1 MVIVGADQLTLAAT
15 LDRMGFDAERLVQ
28 QVGLAREAVVVTR
41 RRRAGKAPDQL
52 EIAIDL
58 LLGEE
63 AVEVLA
69 RELGLSQDRDRAGF
83 PEAFRHLGEA
93 EPEIAA
99 GDAAI
104 ARRGALARL
113 LPIEDLDRT
122 SVPRQR
128 DRGREAGIARPHD
141 DDIAA
146 GIDG

>member
-1 MVIVGADQLTLAAT
+1 MVIVGADQPALPAT
-15 LDRMGFDAERLVQ
+15 LDRIGFDTERLVQ
-28 QVGLAREAVVVTR
+28 QVGLAREAVIVTR

-69 RELGLSQDRDRAGF
+69 RELGLGQDRGRAGF
-83 PEAFRHLGEA
+83 AETFRHHGEA

-113 LPIEDLDRT
+113 LPVEDLDRA
-122 SVPRQR
+122 SGARQG
-128 DRGREAGIARPHD
+128 DRSREAGIAG
-141 DDIAA
+141 A
-146 GIDG
+146 